1 MGTPAM
7 WTGADD
13 WFKMQRAILGD
24 AEIRNGTKLPENFLM
39 KIRRRTPRRYR
50 GGGEFF
56 RRHVSDALREILPFY
71 PEWREVLRKA
81 PSVSI
86 RKNRAG
92 DADYYGWIAP
102 SVVSWDDTLQRLVLD
117 HVVVE
122 LTGEL
127 AGFADIYLLGI
138 LEHSDNDLV
147 CVLKRLS
154 AWGLWDP

>member
-1 MGTPAM
+1 M

-39 KIRRRTPRRYR
+39 KIRRRTPRGYHS
-50 GGGEFF
+50 GNYFF
-56 RRHVSDALREILPFY
+56 RRHVADAMREIVPFY

-86 RKNRAG
+86 RKNG
-92 DADYYGWIAP
+92 GSVCDDYGWDAP